1 MSMLPG
7 NSISPKMARIATL
20 LMFAT
25 IFILYETRWTNIA
38 FLLCAAVVFL
48 FGVILK
54 SRTVKIIIRPM
65 YVFVLFFVVFI
76 LLSALWAMESSAAI
90 EDAKRFLIILPS
102 IAMIYITFE
111 YEDNVDPLIDI
122 VLWGGY
128 IVMIYSFFALG
139 GIVEVF
145 NMLLTGYRPNEETF
159 INVNLLGMLGA
170 VVVILQA
177 YKMVY
182 DKKFGSAIFLIP
194 TILVIALSQSK
205 KAIIMLL
212 IGVLLVVF
220 SKYISRK
227 NGLKIIKIS
236 VLISVMLVIFN
247 YALNLEIFTGLR
259 DRFEDMFS
267 TMSDSSEGVGESTWE
282 RMKFIEIGMAQFWE
296 TPILGVGI
304 GSSSALLAEKFGRYT
319 YLHNNYV
326 ELLACGGI
334 VGFIIYYSMYV
345 YLISNLIKYRKHDVA
360 RTNLFL
366 VLIIVLLFA
375 DYGFVSYNVKFQF
388 FYLMMMFM
396 HVDHLKRKHRESVG
410 V

>member
-1 MSMLPG
+1 MGESS
-7 NSISPKMARIATL
+7 NKDIRRSIALVSTL
-20 LMFAT
+20 LVFVT
-25 IFILYETRWTNIA
+25 LFILYESRWTNIA
-38 FLLCAAVVFL
+38 FLFSAAVAFL
-48 FGVILK
+48 FGVVLK
-54 SRTVKIIIRPM
+54 YRAVAIKIKPM
-65 YVFVLFFVVFI
+65 YMFMLSFIVFTLMSV
-76 LLSALWAMESSAAI
+76 LWALEPSAAV
-90 EDAKRFLIILPS
+90 EDAKRLVVSLIS
-102 IAMIYITFE
+102 IAMIYITFDR
-111 YEDNVDPLIDI
+111 EDTIDPLINI
-122 VLWGGY
+122 VMWGGY

-145 NMLLTGYRPNEETF
+145 NMLLTGYRPNEEMF

-282 RMKFIEIGMAQFWE
+282 RMKFIEIGMAQFLE

-360 RTNLFL
+360 RTNLIL

-375 DYGFVSYNVKFQF
+375 DYGFVSYNVKYHF